1 MFNMQVEQQ
10 MNIKD
15 RTLLLGVPEYDVIPK
30 SIFVDEKEFVVIGS
44 SLGVKLPYLSLE
56 IEKTNDN
63 LVGKTLKQQ
72 KNNG

>member
-15 RTLLLGVPEYDVIPK
+15 RTLLLGVPKYDVIPK
-30 SIFVDEKEFVVIGS
+30 KIYADGKEFSVIGS

-56 IEKTNDN
+56 IEKTTDN

-72 KNNG
+72 